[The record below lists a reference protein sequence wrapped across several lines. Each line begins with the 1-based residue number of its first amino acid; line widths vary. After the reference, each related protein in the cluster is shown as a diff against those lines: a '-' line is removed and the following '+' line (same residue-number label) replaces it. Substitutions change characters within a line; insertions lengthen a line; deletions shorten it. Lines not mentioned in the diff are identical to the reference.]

1 MHLQKGQLVRSKAGR
16 DRKRTF
22 AVLAQEGQLLLLSD
36 GATRPL
42 AHPKRKKLMHLTP
55 TATVLH
61 SEALTDDQQ
70 LREAIAA
77 YDGASEDELFEA
89 AAEAAAQGAEDSK
102 NFVSKFGRAKSY
114 GAKTIGTPDA
124 GAVSMACFF
133 RGLARK

>member
-42 AHPKRKKLMHLTP
+42 AHPTRKKLMHLTP

-61 SEALTDDQQ
+61 SEALPTSRVPLTTRLLP
-70 LREAIAA
+70 LRI
-77 YDGASEDELFEA
+77 L
-89 AAEAAAQGAEDSK
+89 
-102 NFVSKFGRAKSY
+102 RA
-114 GAKTIGTPDA
+114 TPFLGPA
-124 GAVSMACFF
+124 PAV
-133 RGLARK
+133 

>member
-42 AHPKRKKLMHLTP
+42 AHPKKLMHLTP

-77 YDGASEDELFEA
+77 YDAASP
-89 AAEAAAQGAEDSK
+89 
-102 NFVSKFGRAKSY
+102 
-114 GAKTIGTPDA
+114 I
-124 GAVSMACFF
+124 
-133 RGLARK
+133 

>member
-77 YDGASEDELFEA
+77 YD
-89 AAEAAAQGAEDSK
+89 
-102 NFVSKFGRAKSY
+102 
-114 GAKTIGTPDA
+114 
-124 GAVSMACFF
+124 AVSPI
-133 RGLARK
+133 